1 MLFRPVLLLFLLLC
15 FTFLGAQSSLRLLDK
30 DTGEGVAFATVG
42 IAEKGLQLLSDQ
54 NGRVP
59 AEELLGA
66 GRIRIYCLGYQ
77 SVSIT
82 YADLVAQDF
91 TIYLQAVSILLEQIV
106 VGAVR
111 WRQSSAKQAAT
122 TIRIDQQAVA
132 LLQPQTAADLLGISG
147 KVYIQKSQQGGGSP
161 LMRGFASN
169 RLLYA
174 VDGVR
179 MNTAIFRSGNLQNV
193 INLDPFVMENTEVI
207 FGPSSVIYGSDAI
220 GGVMSFQTLAPSFSS
235 SDEMQLQGKAVL
247 RHATANQ
254 EKTGHFDLNI
264 GGKKW
269 ASLSSISHWDYDHL
283 RQGKHGPSDYLK
295 PVYVRRIQGQDSVLQ
310 QSDPLLQIPSAY
322 SQLNLMQ
329 KFRFQPNK
337 FWDFS
342 YSFHYSATSPYGR
355 YDRHNRLRSGLP
367 RYGTWDYGPQKWQ
380 MQLLQI
386 SHQSAHQLYD
396 ELAIRLAQQA
406 FEESR
411 RSRHLFSDERS
422 DNLEAVLA
430 YSLNI
435 DFRKRFPAGQN
446 LYYGLEYLRNE
457 VNSEGWVTALATN
470 IRQAGAARYPQAD
483 WSSAAAYLNA
493 DWAIRPKTL
502 LSGGLR
508 YNYYGLAA
516 DFSNNNDFFPL
527 PFQSSELE
535 NAAFTGSLGLVHRPN
550 DQWIIR
556 SQVATAFRSPN
567 VDDIG
572 KIFDSEPSAVTVP
585 NPDLAAEYAYNLDF
599 GFAYLVGEKA
609 KIDLSGYYTLLKNA
623 LVRRNYQLN
632 GQDSLV
638 YEGILSQV
646 QAIQNAAEARVYG
659 LQMGLEWQISPSLQ
673 FSGDLNWQA
682 GREELD
688 NGSQSPA
695 RHAAPFFG
703 TLRLQYRRGKI
714 RGQLYSNFQGQ
725 RSHEQLA
732 VEERS
737 KDEIYAKDAEGRNY
751 APAWHTLNFKAAYHF
766 SPAIQ
771 LAAGLENI
779 SDQRYRPY
787 SSGISGAGINGVL
800 SLQLSF

>member
-1 MLFRPVLLLFLLLC
+1 MLFRTALLLFFFLC
-15 FTFLGAQSSLRLLDK
+15 SALLGAQTMLRLLDGE
-30 DTGEGVAFATVG
+30 TGEGVAFATLGVTE
-42 IAEKGLQLLSDQ
+42 IGLQLLSDQ
-54 NGRVP
+54 DGLAP
-59 AEELLGA
+59 IEELVGA
-66 GRIRIYCLGYQ
+66 ERIHIYCLGYQ
-77 SVSIT
+77 SISMSYT
-82 YADLVAQDF
+82 ALAAQDF
-91 TIYLQAVSILLEQIV
+91 TVYLQPISILLEQII

-122 TIRIDQQAVA
+122 SIRIDQQEVA

-161 LMRGFASN
+161 MMRGFASN

-179 MNTAIFRSGNLQNV
+179 MNTAIFRGGNLQNV

-220 GGVMSFQTLAPSFSS
+220 GGVMSFQTQAPAFSS
-235 SDEMQLQGKAVL
+235 SDKTQLAGKVLL
-247 RHATANQ
+247 RHSTANQ
-254 EKTGHFDLNI
+254 EKTGHFDINV
-264 GGKKW
+264 GGRKW
-269 ASLSSISHWDYDHL
+269 ASISSISHWDYDHL
-283 RQGKHGPSDYLK
+283 RQGKHGPADYRK
-295 PVYVRRIQGQDSVLQ
+295 PFYVDRNDGQDSVLQ

-329 KFRFQPNK
+329 KFRFQPNTS
-337 FWDFS
+337 WDFS

-355 YDRHNRLRSGLP
+355 YDRHSRLRNGLP
-367 RYGTWDYGPQKWQ
+367 RYGMWDYGPQKWQ

-386 SHQSAHQLYD
+386 NHQSAHQLFD
-396 ELAIRLAQQA
+396 EVAIRLAQQA

-411 RSRHLFSDERS
+411 LSRNLFSDQRN

-430 YSLNI
+430 YSMNI
-435 DFRKRFPAGQN
+435 DFRKRFSAGQN

-457 VNSEGWVTALATN
+457 VSSEGRIISLSTAN
-470 IRQAGAARYPQAD
+470 ILPGAARYPQAD

-493 DWAIRPKTL
+493 DWALHPKTL

-508 YNYYGLAA
+508 YNYFGLAA

-527 PFQSSELE
+527 PFQSAELE
-535 NAAFTGSLGLVHRPN
+535 NAAFTASLGLVHRPN
-550 DQWIIR
+550 ERWIIK
-556 SQVATAFRSPN
+556 SQLATAFRAPN

-572 KIFDSEPSAVTVP
+572 KVFDSEPGAVTVP
-585 NPDLAAEYAYNLDF
+585 NPDLAAEYAYNFDL
-599 GFAYLVGEKA
+599 GFAYLIGEKA
-609 KIDLSGYYTLLKNA
+609 KIDAGAYYTLLKNA

-638 YEGILSQV
+638 YEGVLSQV

-659 LQMGLEWQISPSLQ
+659 LQLSFEWQISPSLQ
-673 FSGDLNWQA
+673 FFSDLNWQE

-688 NGSQSPA
+688 DGSQSPA

-703 TLRLQYRRGKI
+703 TLRLQYRQGKI
-714 RGQLYSNFQGQ
+714 RGQLYSLFQGQ
-725 RSHEQLA
+725 RNHEQLA

-737 KDEIYAKDAEGRNY
+737 KDEIYAKDAAGRNY
-751 APAWHTLNFKAAYHF
+751 APAWHTINLKAAYHF
-766 SPAIQ
+766 RPNIQ
-771 LAAGLENI
+771 LTAGLENI
-779 SDQRYRPY
+779 TNQGYRPY
-787 SSGISGAGINGVL
+787 SSGISGVGINGVL
-800 SLQLSF
+800 SLQLDF